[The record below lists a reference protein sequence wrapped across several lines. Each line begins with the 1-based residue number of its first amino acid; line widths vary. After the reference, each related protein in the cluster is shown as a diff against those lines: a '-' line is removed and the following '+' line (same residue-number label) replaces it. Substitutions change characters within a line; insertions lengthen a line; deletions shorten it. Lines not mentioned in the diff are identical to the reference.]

1 MSKSLSEVFY
11 SMLSWRKTIVIL
23 VLAAVAG
30 GIVFSIFSGGDL
42 LKQKD
47 IAAGAA
53 AEREK
58 ITTLVIEE
66 RDVNESIEAL
76 GQVIFRE
83 KVNLSSKVSGRLS
96 RINVREGQR
105 VRKGE
110 VIAEIERLPLEISL
124 KQQEAELD
132 IAKKSLELAEA
143 KYSDALKGVEI
154 KLKSI
159 VKARAEVND
168 KRVSYENMDN
178 ILKNKTVLFE
188 AGGVSESEL
197 KNVKTEHTT
206 LYTRYELAKADYEIQ
221 QVGYRD
227 EDIISEGLSVPA
239 TEKGRIDVFKRI
251 NTKIERAE
259 VESARSRV
267 KQAENN
273 LLSTRIMLDETYI
286 RSPINGIA
294 ASRNMETGEM
304 VREDSV
310 ITTVIDISSVYIS
323 MNINERDL
331 VKINKGQSISFSAD
345 AMGKSRNFTA
355 RVETVSPV
363 LDTKSRTAEV
373 KAITSNP
380 SGDLLPGMFVRGI
393 ISTGKQ
399 ERGIVIPVSAVLKKD
414 DGKSEVYVVKNS
426 IVFRIN
432 VVTAGE
438 NGGDARVIEGLSP
451 GDIIITGGL
460 NSVYQGMRIE

>member
-1 MSKSLSEVFY
+1 MSRSLSKFLY
-11 SMLSWRKTIVIL
+11 SILSWRKTIV
-23 VLAAVAG
+23 VFMLAAVTG
-30 GIVFSIFSGGDL
+30 GILFSILSGGDL
-42 LKQKD
+42 LKQKEL
-47 IAAGAA
+47 AGGSGADV
-53 AEREK
+53 EK
-58 ITTLVIEE
+58 IATLVIEE
-66 RDVNESIEAL
+66 REVDESIEAL
-76 GQVIFRE
+76 GQVVFRE

-105 VRKGE
+105 VRRGE
-110 VIAEIERLPLEISL
+110 LIAEIERLPLEISL

-132 IAKKSLELAEA
+132 IAKKAMELAEA

-159 VKARAEVND
+159 AKARAEVND

-188 AGGVSESEL
+188 AGGISESEL

-227 EDIISEGLSVPA
+227 GDITSEGIPLPSSDK
-239 TEKGRIDVFKRI
+239 EKIEIFKRI

-331 VKINKGQSISFSAD
+331 SRIKKGQSISFSAD
-345 AMGKSRNFTA
+345 AMGKGRNFTA

-373 KAITSNP
+373 KSITVNP
-380 SGDLLPGMFVRGI
+380 SGELLPGMFVRGI
-393 ISTGKQ
+393 ISTGVR

-414 DGKSEVYVVKNS
+414 DGRSEVYVVKNS
-426 IVFRIN
+426 IVFRVNI
-432 VVTAGE
+432 VTAGE
-438 NGGDARVIEGLSP
+438 NGDDVRVLEGLST
-451 GDIIITGGL
+451 GDIIVTGGL